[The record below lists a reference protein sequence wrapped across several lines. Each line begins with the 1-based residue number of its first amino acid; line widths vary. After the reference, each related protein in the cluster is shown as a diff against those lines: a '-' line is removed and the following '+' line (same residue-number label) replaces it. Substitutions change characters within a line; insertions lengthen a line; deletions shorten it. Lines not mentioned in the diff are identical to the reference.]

1 MKTST
6 FLVAMGIS
14 ILLMIPNVSGA
25 QGLSRVVLETAQ
37 PQKLNLTVGKSIV
50 VRSPDKVKRVSL
62 AAPET
67 ADAMVLTPWQIYLT
81 GKTPG
86 VTNLTLWGET
96 DKVTGVLDLEVG
108 PDVARLRESLVRLF
122 PEEKSIKIDATH
134 DSLTLSG
141 SVSSAAVLSQVLSL
155 TEPFFPKKVVNL
167 MEVSGAQQV
176 MLEVRVAEMSRDLM
190 RRLGFNIIWS
200 NNNGQN
206 FAVSLLNNL
215 TRATPS
221 GAAAGVT
228 DRINSIIG
236 FVSHGAKWTFF
247 IDALKEEGLL
257 KVLAEPTLITLS
269 GKQANFL
276 AGGEFPV
283 PVPQATTAGGQ
294 TITIEYKP
302 FGVGLNFTPIVLSSK
317 KINMQIA
324 PEVSDLDFSNAITIS
339 GFTIPALTTR
349 RVSTSIELADGQTF
363 AIAGLIRDNNRQIV
377 SKFPVLGDIPVMGA
391 LFRSTEF
398 QKNESELVIIATPHL
413 VKPLD
418 LAKQTLPTD
427 QYVEPDDIDFYL
439 HGRMEGR
446 KEPSNPSVSTE
457 KKRFIPEG
465 GFGHVKPK
473 EESK

>member
-1 MKTST
+1 
-6 FLVAMGIS
+6 
-14 ILLMIPNVSGA
+14 
-25 QGLSRVVLETAQ
+25 
-37 PQKLNLTVGKSIV
+37 
-50 VRSPDKVKRVSL
+50 
-62 AAPET
+62 
-67 ADAMVLTPWQIYLT
+67 
-81 GKTPG
+81 
-86 VTNLTLWGET
+86 
-96 DKVTGVLDLEVG
+96 
-108 PDVARLRESLVRLF
+108 
-122 PEEKSIKIDATH
+122 
-134 DSLTLSG
+134 
-141 SVSSAAVLSQVLSL
+141 
-155 TEPFFPKKVVNL
+155 
-167 MEVSGAQQV
+167 
-176 MLEVRVAEMSRDLM
+176 
-190 RRLGFNIIWS
+190 
-200 NNNGQN
+200 
-206 FAVSLLNNL
+206 
-215 TRATPS
+215 
-221 GAAAGVT
+221 
-228 DRINSIIG
+228 
-236 FVSHGAKWTFF
+236 
-247 IDALKEEGLL
+247 
-257 KVLAEPTLITLS
+257 
-269 GKQANFL
+269 
-276 AGGEFPV
+276 
-283 PVPQATTAGGQ
+283 
-294 TITIEYKP
+294 
-302 FGVGLNFTPIVLSSK
+302 VLSSK